1 MFLFTTRRLD
11 EYLISVLLALGIVAL
26 FAGTARADYRIVNQT
41 DSILR
46 VAVFEPEMMG
56 RIDGE
61 GWQIVAPRASVM
73 VSACSQ
79 PVIGLLVQ
87 ETSTGA
93 VLVPPETMGTNP
105 KPVFRDDTF
114 TVAEGVEPMG
124 LIRLTWGMPPNIRLI
139 PGDWTE
145 ADLPPGWFTAEVPIV
160 PSDGT
165 FEVIPVTTE
174 TQSHRNWAAE

>member
-1 MFLFTTRRLD
+1 MFIFATRRLD

-26 FAGTARADYRIVNQT
+26 LAGTARADYRIENQT
-41 DSILR
+41 DSTLR

-56 RIDGE
+56 RIDGS
-61 GWQIVAPRASVM
+61 GWQVVAPRASVM

-87 ETSTGA
+87 DTRTGA
-93 VLVPPETMGTNP
+93 VLVPPGAMGSNP
-105 KPVFRDDTF
+105 RPVFREDPF

-124 LIRLTWGMPPNIRLI
+124 LIRLTWGMPPDVRLI
-139 PGDWTE
+139 PKDWTE
-145 ADLPPGWFTAEVPIV
+145 ADLPAGWFRAEVPIV

-165 FEVIPVTTE
+165 FEVLPV
-174 TQSHRNWAAE
+174 AAASP

>member
-1 MFLFTTRRLD
+1 MFIFATRRLD

-26 FAGTARADYRIVNQT
+26 LAGTARADYRIENQT
-41 DSILR
+41 GSTLR

-56 RIDGE
+56 RIDGF
-61 GWQIVAPRASVM
+61 GWQMVAPRASVM

-87 ETSTGA
+87 DTQTGA
-93 VLVPPETMGTNP
+93 VLVPPGAIGTNP
-105 KPVFRDDTF
+105 KPIFREDPF

-124 LIRLTWGMPPNIRLI
+124 LIRLTWGMPPNVQLI
-139 PGDWTE
+139 PGQWTA
-145 ADLPPGWFTAEVPIV
+145 ADLPAGWFAAEVPIV

-165 FEVIPVTTE
+165 FEVLPVTT
-174 TQSHRNWAAE
+174 TLSGNWAAE